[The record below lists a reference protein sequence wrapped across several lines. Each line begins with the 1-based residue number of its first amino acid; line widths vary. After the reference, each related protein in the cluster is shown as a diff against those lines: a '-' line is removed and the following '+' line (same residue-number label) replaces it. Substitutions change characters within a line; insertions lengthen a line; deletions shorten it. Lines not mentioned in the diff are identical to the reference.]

1 MRIEKRERKK
11 KGKGYIYR
19 QTNEQSFSLSLSLF
33 LGFVYREREG
43 EREKKR
49 TSSKVQKAQ
58 SSSRGTSNLHS
69 QLLGRGLYP
78 IHQSQTRAVSK
89 RAILV
94 LQEKKRI
101 VRMRSVVFSLSSF
114 LALVEWARLTIYSG
128 DPSNSSRRKDM
139 PA

>member
-1 MRIEKRERKK
+1 MRNEKGKK
-11 KGKGYIYR
+11 KEKGIYTDK
-19 QTNEQSFSLSLSLF
+19 QTNNLSLSLSLSF
-33 LGFVYREREG
+33 LALCIEKER